1 MSKQRAKAKVLI
13 LLKSIKLFPED
24 DMFDKRCDINGVKG
38 DQCFEPF
45 LLSVFFLGQR
55 IEGSR

>member
-24 DMFDKRCDINGVKG
+24 MFDKRCDINGVKG
-38 DQCFEPF
+38 DQWFEPF

>member
-24 DMFDKRCDINGVKG
+24 DMFDKHCDINGVKG

-45 LLSVFFLGQR
+45 LLSGFFFGQR